1 MKKTHRPL
9 TLAALLLCLFMAA
22 LEMTVVSTAM
32 PTVVGDLGGIH
43 LYAWVF
49 TGYLLASTVMVPIFG
64 KLADL
69 YGRKPI
75 LLFGCAVFL
84 LASVGCGLSQEMWQ
98 LVLFRALQGFG
109 AGAMQPI
116 VLTIVGDLYSL
127 EERAKVQ
134 GFVGAIWG
142 FAGLVGPLV
151 GGFIVKWLSW
161 HWIFLLNVP
170 FGLLSMAL
178 ISLFLHESIEKK
190 DHTLDIAGAGLLA
203 SGILALLAGASG
215 NVGVWPLGLAAVLL
229 AAFVWVESRAKEPIL
244 PIDLFRDRVIGLS
257 SIAGALLGAAM
268 MATVTYV
275 PLFVQAILDGS
286 ATDAGRAITPMVLG
300 WPVASTISGRL
311 IPRFGFRPLVRV
323 GLTITAASA
332 VAVAL
337 LVKPGVP
344 LWLIG
349 ALMCSFGVGMGLGNT
364 ALLLA
369 VQTAVDWQRR
379 GVATASTMFFRTIG
393 GALSVGALG
402 GLIATRL
409 AGQPGVPAGAADA
422 LLGPEHGKSLP
433 EGLLHTLSDA
443 LAGSLQTSFVVI
455 AGLAVLAMAVG
466 LLFPRPAAAAAPL
479 HVPAPAAEA

>member
-1 MKKTHRPL
+1 VKKTNRPL
-9 TLAALLLCLFMAA
+9 TLASLLLCLFLAA

-32 PTVVGDLGGIH
+32 PTVVGDLGGID

-69 YGRKPI
+69 YGRKPM
-75 LLFGCAVFL
+75 LLFGIGVFL
-84 LASVGCGLSQEMWQ
+84 VASVGCALSQEMWQ

-109 AGAMQPI
+109 AGAMQPM
-116 VLTIVGDLYSL
+116 VLTIVGDLYTL

-151 GGFIVKWLSW
+151 GGFIVHWLSW

-170 FGLLSMAL
+170 FGLLSVVGVT
-178 ISLFLHESIEKK
+178 LFLHESVERK
-190 DHTLDIAGAGLLA
+190 DHALDMAGAGLLS
-203 SGILALLAGASG
+203 SGILVLLAGASG
-215 NVGVWPLGLAAVLL
+215 NVGAWSIAVAALLL
-229 AAFVWVESRAKEPIL
+229 AAFVWVEGRAAEPLL

-257 SIAGALLGAAM
+257 SLAGALVGAAM

-275 PLFVQAILDGS
+275 PLFVQAILGGS

-300 WPVASTISGRL
+300 WPIASTLSGRL
-311 IPRFGFRPLVRV
+311 IPRFGFRPMIRA
-323 GLTITAASA
+323 GLTITAGSA

-337 LVKPGVP
+337 LLEPGVP
-344 LWLIG
+344 LLLVG
-349 ALMCSFGVGMGLGNT
+349 ALMFAFGTGMGLANT

-369 VQTAVDWQRR
+369 VQTSVSWQRR

-393 GALSVGALG
+393 GALAVGALG
-402 GLIATRL
+402 GLVAASL
-409 AGQPGVPAGAADA
+409 ASQPGVPPGAADA

-433 EGLLHTLSDA
+433 AELLRGLSTA
-443 LAGSLQTSFVVI
+443 LASGLHTSFVVI
-455 AGLAVLAMAVG
+455 AGLALFAMVTG
-466 LLFPRPAAAAAPL
+466 LLFPR
-479 HVPAPAAEA
+479 AETADSTVAHPGT